1 MGSFRRV
8 PWRRSLEYQ
17 PMVAPGPPDPPMT
30 DDPTSPQTALDV
42 TSTPLSRERRQ
53 PVPRTGRDRI
63 R

>member
-17 PMVAPGPPDPPMT
+17 PMVAPGPPDPPTT
-30 DDPTSPQTALDV
+30 DALTGLDADSGAAPIVLSP
-42 TSTPLSRERRQ
+42 RR
-53 PVPRTGRDRI
+53 PRLVPRTGRDRI